1 MFSEFLNADGIEKLA
16 ILSDFISID
25 LSLTLYYLVDFL
37 IAITILSAMRFLAGT
52 VANVSA
58 THEISQKDNNAF
70 GVSLAGA
77 MVAVSIMLM
86 GVVSGDAGFSLLDET
101 QSVLYFGILGI
112 ILMWITRI
120 IFDRLSFPK
129 LSIQQQIMQ
138 GNMAA
143 SIIDACNMIA
153 TAIIIKGAMTWVDGG
168 IVMAFIA
175 VAVSFLAS
183 QIIMALATL
192 YRVKV
197 YAKRHNGDQL
207 HSAIEQDNVALS
219 LRFGAYRVGIAIAV
233 SSAFTVIEYIPEDLA
248 WVFVLWF
255 IVAMVLFV
263 ILTLVAITI
272 RLGVLFRVNIAE
284 EVGEQRNI
292 SVGVIEGSIYIVV
305 GLLISGVI
313 GS

>member
-1 MFSEFLNADGIEKLA
+1 MFSEFLNADGIGKLD
-16 ILSDFISID
+16 ILSEFISID

-37 IAITILSAMRFLAGT
+37 IAVTILSAMRFLAGT

-70 GVSLAGA
+70 GISLAGA

-86 GVVSGDAGFSLLDET
+86 GVVSGEAGFSLGDET
-101 QSVLYFGILGI
+101 QSVLYFGVLGI

-153 TAIIIKGAMTWVDGG
+153 TAIIIKGAMTWVEGG
-168 IVMAFIA
+168 ITVAFIA

-183 QIIMALATL
+183 QMIMALATL

-197 YAKRHNGDQL
+197 YAKRHNGNQL
-207 HSAIEQDNVALS
+207 HTAIEQDNVALS
-219 LRFGAYRVGIAIAV
+219 LRFGAYRIGIAIAV
-233 SSAFTVIEYIPEDLA
+233 SSAFTVIEYIPEALA

-255 IVAMVLFV
+255 TVALILFA
-263 ILTLVAITI
+263 ILTLVAIVI
-272 RLGVLFRVNIAE
+272 RLGVLFKVNVGE
-284 EVGEQRNI
+284 EVGEQQNI